1 MSRFVSWLALAVAGA
16 FLVVVSASFSLAAI
30 AALAFAVSIGTLVVS
45 AGIAYYDRRS
55 IPSQLTAL
63 VIAVISAWTI
73 VASLVFSQPTAR
85 SLALGASLA
94 ISGLAVIGLTVHEVS
109 QERAARSVND
119 TSTERRGSLAAA
131 A

>member
-1 MSRFVSWLALAVAGA
+1 
-16 FLVVVSASFSLAAI
+16 
-30 AALAFAVSIGTLVVS
+30 
-45 AGIAYYDRRS
+45 
-55 IPSQLTAL
+55 
-63 VIAVISAWTI
+63 VISAWTI